1 MTTNRQRSLFEF
13 DHDEHG
19 PYVTIR
25 ARGSAVLASPTINRG
40 SAFTED
46 ERQALGLDGLMPP
59 GVIDM
64 EGQLKQIYR
73 QYESQADPLAKFLFL
88 DGTHDANEVLYYRL
102 LADHL
107 EEMLP
112 IVDTPTVGRAIGE
125 YSHWYQRPRG
135 VYLSIDEPD
144 AMEASLRAAGLGA
157 DGVDVV
163 ATTDSEAI
171 LGLGDQGVGGVAITI
186 GKLAVYTAAGGLHPH
201 RLLPVVLDVG
211 TDNLVLLNDD
221 SYVGVRHARV
231 RGAQYDEFISRYIET
246 VTGLYPNA
254 MIHWE
259 DFGAVNATRILERF
273 GDDHRLFNDDIQG
286 TGAVALAALATAVRV
301 AGQRLADQRI
311 VIFGAGSA
319 GTGIARLA
327 VRFMAQEGMS
337 EQDAVRRIWALNSHG
352 LLHESGEMREYQR
365 PWSRL
370 DSDLESWAVDA
381 EGQYGLAD
389 VVRNVRPTVLIG
401 CSTVPGTFDENVVTT
416 MARYCDHPVIMPLS
430 NPTEHA
436 EATPADLLAWTGGR
450 ARVVTGSP
458 FTPVELDGVTHH
470 IAQANNALVFPGI
483 GLGVTVSR
491 ASRVS
496 SGMIAAAAREV
507 SRATDAKAPGTS
519 LLPPISKLRAISA
532 RVGLAVAQAAA
543 DEGLATVELTDPIQQ
558 VFDTMWQPEYPRVV
572 VG

>member
-1 MTTNRQRSLFEF
+1 MASDHQRSPF
-13 DHDEHG
+13 DFGRDENG

-25 ARGSAVLASPTINRG
+25 ARGGAILASPTINRG
-40 SAFTED
+40 SAFTEA
-46 ERQALGLDGLMPP
+46 ERQVLGLDGLMPP

-64 EGQLKQIYR
+64 EGQLKQTYR
-73 QYESQADPLAKFLFL
+73 QYEAQADPLAKFLFL
-88 DGTHDANEVLYYRL
+88 DGVHDANEVLYYRL

-135 VYLSIDEPD
+135 IYLSIDEPD
-144 AMEASLRAAGLGA
+144 GMEASLRAAGLGSE
-157 DGVDVV
+157 GVDVV

-171 LGLGDQGVGGVAITI
+171 LGLGDQGVGGVAIAI

-201 RLLPVVLDVG
+201 RVLPVVLDVG

-221 SYVGVRHARV
+221 SYVGVKHARIHGK
-231 RGAQYDEFISRYIET
+231 RYDEFINRYVDT
-246 VTGLYPNA
+246 VTRLYPNA

-259 DFGAVNATRILERF
+259 DFGPANATRILSHF
-273 GDDHRLFNDDIQG
+273 GDDHPLFNDDIQG
-286 TGAVALAALATAVRV
+286 TGAVALAALDTAAR
-301 AGQRLADQRI
+301 ASGQRLADQRI

-327 VRFMAQEGMS
+327 VRFMTQEGMAAD
-337 EQDAVRRIWALNSHG
+337 DAQHRIWALNSRG
-352 LLHESGEMREYQR
+352 LLHESGEMRSYQR
-365 PWSRL
+365 PWARP
-370 DSDLESWAVDA
+370 DSDLEGWTVDIQ
-381 EGQYGLAD
+381 GQYGLAD
-389 VVRNVRPTVLIG
+389 VVRNVEPTVLIG
-401 CSTVPGTFDENVVTT
+401 CSTAPGTFDENIVTT
-416 MARYCDHPVIMPLS
+416 MARHCDHPVIMPLS
-430 NPTEHA
+430 NPTDRA

-458 FTPVELDGVTHH
+458 FAPVELDGVTHH

-483 GLGVTVSR
+483 GLGVTASR

-519 LLPPISKLRAISA
+519 LLPPISKLRTISA
-532 RVGLAVAQAAA
+532 RVGLAVARTAV
-543 DEGLATVELTDPIQQ
+543 DEGLATVELADPVQQ
-558 VFDTMWQPEYPRVV
+558 VFDTMWRPEYPRVV